1 MDLSFHLHAPA
12 DRVYAHLAEPG
23 LFAAAH
29 PLIERMD
36 PLPGGRVRAR
46 ERMMIG
52 PWRTPFR
59 FGYTATVEAEPA
71 ARTVRM
77 SASVLGLAH
86 LHFTFRVE
94 PEGSSS
100 LVRERA
106 EVRSPLPIQRLMHG
120 IIRTQHA
127 ILFAN
132 IERACQAREPLRES
146 RRA

>member
-1 MDLSFHLHAPA
+1 MDLTFHIQASPDH
-12 DRVYAHLAEPG
+12 VVEHLAMPH
-23 LFAAAH
+23 LFASVH
-29 PLIERMD
+29 PLIEHME
-36 PLPGGRVRAR
+36 PLPSGRVRAQ

-52 PWRTPFR
+52 PWRTPLR
-59 FGYTATVEAEPA
+59 FGYIATIETDPTE
-71 ARTVRM
+71 RTVRM
-77 SASVLGLAH
+77 SAAVMGLAH

-106 EVRSPLPIQRLMHG
+106 EVRSLLPIQRLMHG

-132 IERACQAREPLRES
+132 IESAWQARGPLRDG